1 MERSVSTKPGQEA
14 SAQKARVD
22 LAWAEI
28 AGLVRMHADGSWSPT
43 ELARLWLS
51 QAETRAPAN
60 GLPPIALVRAG
71 PIEPRL
77 RSHPAG
83 GGGGAGCGRAKISF

>member
-28 AGLVRMHADGSWSPT
+28 AGLVRVHADGSWSPT

-51 QAETRAPAN
+51 QAQTRAPAE
-60 GLPPIALVRAG
+60 RAAADRPG
-71 PIEPRL
+71 TR
-77 RSHPAG
+77 
-83 GGGGAGCGRAKISF
+83 GAH